1 MRVGLGFCRVC
12 FRVYVVLVGGL
23 WMLGL
28 ALNCFLREGLFWGWF
43 RVCFSAGLGFTWG
56 WLWVFIQGRFR
67 VYLGLA

>member
-1 MRVGLGFCRVC
+1 MKFGFRQ
-12 FRVYVVLVGGL
+12 
-23 WMLGL
+23 
-28 ALNCFLREGLFWGWF
+28 GLFWGWF